1 MILQFFSVI
10 FCETCFFIELQNRT
24 LKSKK
29 SLTSK
34 CDDAATPSHTF
45 LSIRLLYW
53 TLNISQ
59 TASYEVTYIC
69 LFACLS
75 VRPSLS
81 FIKIGSLV
89 FSNIVHDD
97 G

>member
-34 CDDAATPSHTF
+34 CDDAATPF